1 MLTMSTR
8 FVSCFMSCLFCFMS
22 CMSQL
27 LLDLRGHARGRV
39 VNLQV
44 LKVNWLKTQRR
55 WFS

>member
-1 MLTMSTR
+1 
-8 FVSCFMSCLFCFMS
+8 MS